1 MTSRVLCLIVLAS
14 AMLWQSI
21 GLSAQDSALEVVAS
35 HSILADVARNIAG
48 ERIQVR
54 SLIPVGADPHA
65 FIPSPGDLTTVAEAE
80 LVFINGAG
88 FEEGLLA
95 AVEGAGEM
103 VNIVVVSACIQLRPF
118 GAATHSEDDHN
129 EDDQMDEHD
138 DGHADD
144 HEDDHADDQD
154 DEHDDDDDHADDHD
168 GDMGKDCDDHDA
180 EFAAIVG
187 EEEEDHAHFATLGR
201 AEDIDCAAGRGQAED
216 GGHGHDEGACDPH
229 VWMDPHNVIYW
240 LLMIRDTL
248 AAIDHDN
255 AETYAANAAQYA
267 RELVALE
274 ADFILPALE
283 DLPEDRRIL
292 VTSHESLGYLA
303 TTFGFEIVTT
313 VVPGM
318 STMVEPSARDVAALI
333 DTVRDRGVPAIF
345 SDTNAPENIMQTIAA
360 ETGAALVGLYSDTLS
375 DNDGPAGS
383 YLELMRFNV
392 TTIVNA
398 LTGD

>member
-1 MTSRVLCLIVLAS
+1 MTSRVLCLIVLGS

-21 GLSAQDSALEVVAS
+21 GLSAQDSELEVVAS

-48 ERIQVR
+48 ERIQIR

-138 DGHADD
+138 D
-144 HEDDHADDQD
+144 
-154 DEHDDDDDHADDHD
+154 DHADDHD
-168 GDMGKDCDDHDA
+168 GDMGTDCDDHDA

-187 EEEEDHAHFATLGR
+187 EEEEGHAHFATLGR
-201 AEDIDCAAGRGQAED
+201 AEDIDCAALHGHAED
-216 GGHGHDEGACDPH
+216 GGHGHDGGACDPH

-240 LLMIRDTL
+240 VLKIRDTL

-255 AETYAANAAQYA
+255 AATYAANAAHYA
-267 RELVALE
+267 GKLVALE
-274 ADFILPALE
+274 ADFFLPALQ

-345 SDTNAPENIMQTIAA
+345 SDTNAPEKIMQTIAA
-360 ETGAALVGLYSDTLS
+360 ETGASLVGLYSDTLS
-375 DNDGPAGS
+375 DNNGPAGS

-392 TTIVNA
+392 TIIVNA
-398 LTGD
+398 LKGN